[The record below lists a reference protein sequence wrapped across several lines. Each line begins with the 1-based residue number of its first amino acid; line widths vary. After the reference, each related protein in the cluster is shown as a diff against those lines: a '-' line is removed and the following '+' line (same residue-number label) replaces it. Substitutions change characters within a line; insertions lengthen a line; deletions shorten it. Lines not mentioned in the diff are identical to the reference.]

1 MTDDRQYRLG
11 LSDLLEQ
18 DLSSYEF
25 FSSLP
30 PHLQE
35 MCIRDSTSAV
45 FKQLCEEF
53 CMLEKEKSE

>member
-30 PHLQE
+30 PHLKEEIAEQDLASLPEIQE
-35 MCIRDSTSAV
+35 YVAKRGR
-45 FKQLCEEF
+45 
-53 CMLEKEKSE
+53 EKTE

>member
-30 PHLQE
+30 PHLQAE
-35 MCIRDSTSAV
+35 IAEQDRASLPEIQEYVA
-45 FKQLCEEF
+45 KRGR
-53 CMLEKEKSE
+53 EKTE